1 MTYLARTVTPRLL
14 SAYSRRHEVSLT
26 VFRDSDDWM
35 GIPWPAIACDAE
47 WLYHQ
52 SAMDACAAVSARL
65 FSEALGLDQWGFR
78 ELQEVYA
85 ARAPTVTPQ
94 AVGIIAHLHEVVCS
108 GRWAGERELAR
119 RAGAGR
125 GTVRGILAV
134 LRRSGGLQGSRQAVV
149 RRGR

>member
-1 MTYLARTVTPRLL
+1 MTYWARTVTPRLL
-14 SAYSRRHEVSLT
+14 SAHSRRHEVSLR
-26 VFRDSDDWM
+26 VFCDSDDWTA
-35 GIPWPAIACDAE
+35 IPWPAIAGDAE

-52 SAMDACAAVSARL
+52 SAMDACAAASARL

-85 ARAPTVTPQ
+85 ARARTVTPQ
-94 AVGIIAHLHEVVCS
+94 AVSVIAHLHQVICG

-125 GTVRGILAV
+125 GTVRRILAL
-134 LRRSGGLQGSRQAVV
+134 LRRGGGLQGSRQAVV
-149 RRGR
+149 QRGR